1 MSADGGDRRAI
12 AELNRMPLLIVDDDV
27 AGVELLEQLLA
38 QAGYANV
45 LSTGD
50 PSRASHLCATEKPDL
65 VLLDLDMLR
74 LSAYQ
79 VIEQIRY
86 LIDEPESMPVVVLT
100 ADAPDARDRA
110 LSMGARDFV
119 TKPIDQTELL
129 LRVRNA
135 LQTRQLQHQLKDGNT
150 LLTEAVARRTG
161 ELESARLESLL
172 LLASM
177 SEYHDDDT
185 FQHTQRVGVSA
196 ALIARALEL
205 PELFVATIRDA
216 APLHDIG
223 KVGMSRR
230 ILLKPGQL
238 TPVEWTHMTRHV
250 EIGARILA
258 SAQSPALRLAAEIAR
273 THHERW
279 DGTGYLAGLAGEEIP
294 LAGRIT
300 ALADVFDV
308 LTHERPY
315 KPIWDRDRALA
326 EIHNQAG
333 RQFDPRVVEAFTTV
347 DLRAIS
353 ERPAGED
360 ARHAA

>member
-1 MSADGGDRRAI
+1 MSTDGGAKRVI
-12 AELNRMPLLIVDDDV
+12 AELNRMRLLIVDDDV
-27 AGVELLEQLLA
+27 VGAELLEQVLA

-50 PSRASHLCATEKPDL
+50 PTRVNHLCATEKPDL
-65 VLLDLDMLR
+65 VLLDLDMPR
-74 LSAYQ
+74 LSAFQ
-79 VIEQIRY
+79 AIEEIRY
-86 LIDEPESMPVVVLT
+86 LTDEPESPPVLVLT
-100 ADAPDARDRA
+100 ADTPDARHRA

-119 TKPIDQTELL
+119 TKPMDETELL
-129 LRVRNA
+129 LRVRNV
-135 LQTRQLQHQLKDGNT
+135 LQMRQLQHQLKDRNE

-161 ELESARLESLL
+161 ELESARVECLS

-238 TPVEWTHMTRHV
+238 TPAEWTHMTRHV

-279 DGTGYLAGLAGEEIP
+279 DGTGYLAGLAGEDIP
-294 LAGRIT
+294 IAGRIT

-326 EIHNQAG
+326 EIDDQAG

-353 ERPAGED
+353 DPPPGED